1 MKHLFGNVGVASL
14 ALAALGLSPVAKAQ
28 LQFTYEDSV
37 SGHAVGSAYTGPIR
51 VNLQLFD
58 SGSLYPSLGS
68 PGTAAGYG
76 QNGTGT
82 QSLAGGISTM
92 NSLQA
97 SAPTGGMPNED
108 SWGVARVVTITDL
121 AGSVVW
127 SEANKNAELTLM
139 FYGLQDFYVSQLA
152 NGFQEID
159 GTGLNVDWYYQSK
172 TDPTYTQYDPLQ
184 GSSGRTGL
192 SSYTSVTDGTKVL
205 STTSVGGFIHPNG
218 TLGGTATQFA
228 SVFNETSGGTGQTYL
243 NVTGGSMG
251 SYFDTNG
258 FDSPFM
264 AGVTADLF
272 AQFTTVVN
280 DTNSDWLVRGNDPV
294 SGLFAVPVPEPSTY
308 GLMAAA
314 ALLGGAILRR
324 RKQKKA

>member
-1 MKHLFGNVGVASL
+1 M
-14 ALAALGLSPVAKAQ
+14 
-28 LQFTYEDSV
+28 
-37 SGHAVGSAYTGPIR
+37 GPIR

-76 QNGTGT
+76 QDGTGT
-82 QSLAGGISTM
+82 QTLAGGISTM

-127 SEANKNAELTLM
+127 SEASKNAELTLM
-139 FYGLQDFYVSQLA
+139 FNGLQDFYVSQLA

-172 TDPTYTQYDPLQ
+172 SDPSYTQYNPLQ
-184 GSSGRTGL
+184 GSAGRTGT

-205 STTSVGGFIHPNG
+205 STTSVSGFIHDNG

-294 SGLFAVPVPEPSTY
+294 SGAFAVPVPEPSTY

-314 ALLGGAILRR
+314 ALAGAVLLRR